1 MLTEKRTLDEIKVR
15 YILESDLR
23 DIYVEGNA
31 DVDFLKYAGEIFGWD
46 EIVIYSAD
54 VIDIPVKDL
63 ENAGLTSGNKQKVM
77 FLAGQFETLD
87 ENMAFPVCIIDRDD
101 DFLFNPTDFTRL
113 LRTDYA
119 NMNAY
124 MHQNGPFRRTMIY
137 TLSIEPSTAELI
149 YSKMLEVLKFAFVMR
164 ATKRKLGGNGLF
176 TSIVNSCLI
185 TKNDI
190 QLDRESAIKKFIQI
204 SQIKQD
210 NQVIRETIEEIENEI
225 ECFHPLITYN
235 SHDFDEMMEK
245 FINKSVDGIKASR
258 GKALSRI
265 FTTSVRKEDIDR
277 KNLFINL
284 NRLNSQ

>member
-210 NQVIRETIEEIENEI
+210 NQVIRETIEEIENE
-225 ECFHPLITYN
+225 FSN
-235 SHDFDEMMEK
+235 
-245 FINKSVDGIKASR
+245 
-258 GKALSRI
+258 
-265 FTTSVRKEDIDR
+265 
-277 KNLFINL
+277 
-284 NRLNSQ
+284 